1 MHASDID
8 RFRRII
14 IVGGG
19 TAGWMAAAA
28 LAKTFGT
35 RKHIELIESD
45 EIGTVGVGEATI
57 PAIKNFHLLLEL
69 DEAEFLQAVNG
80 TFKLGIEF
88 ENWGRLGE
96 RYFHPFGPPGA
107 DAWAAQFH
115 HYWLKARTL
124 GEPGSLNDFSFE
136 ANLARAGRFGMNGEP
151 RPNYAY
157 HFDAGLYARLL
168 RRYSEARGVRRTEG
182 KVVDVRLHPDSGLI
196 GSVALESGHEVAG
209 DFFIDCSG
217 FRGLLIEQALKTG
230 WEDWSHWLQSD
241 SAVAVQSES
250 VSPPIPYTRATA
262 RSAGWQ
268 WKIPLQHRVGN
279 GIVFSS
285 RYMTEDQARK
295 LLLDNIDG
303 RAITEP
309 RCIRFRTGRRLRQW
323 NRNCLALGLASGF
336 LEPLES
342 TSIHMIQNSLIRFIK
357 LFPAGRIEP
366 AEVDQFN
373 NDVRL
378 EAEYIRDFIILHYH
392 VNQRTDSDYWI
403 DCRKMSVPETL
414 AHKIRLFASNA
425 RVFRDQY
432 ELFAE
437 QSWVAVMTGQGI
449 KPAGHHPF
457 VNNLPDAELMDLMTE
472 TKSRMAEH
480 VRRQP
485 AHQDYLD
492 GLNARLQSAARARGG
507 RS

>member
-1 MHASDID
+1 MGMTDTDKFA
-8 RFRRII
+8 RIV

-19 TAGWMAAAA
+19 TAGGMAAAA
-28 LAKTFGT
+28 LSKTFGET
-35 RKHIELIESD
+35 KRIELIESD

-57 PAIKNFHLLLEL
+57 PAIKHFHLLLEL

-80 TFKLGIEF
+80 SFKLGIEF
-88 ENWGRLGE
+88 ENWGQLGD

-115 HYWLKARTL
+115 HYWLKSRQL
-124 GEPGSLNDFSFE
+124 GERGSLNDFSVE
-136 ANLARAGRFGMNGEP
+136 ASLARAGRFGKNGE
-151 RPNYAY
+151 RQPNYAY

-168 RRYSEARGVRRTEG
+168 RRYSEALGVRRTEG
-182 KVVDVRLHPDSGLI
+182 KVVDVTLHP
-196 GSVALESGHEVAG
+196 ESGMIEAVTLASGQVVAG

-217 FRGLLIEQALKTG
+217 FRGLLIEQTLQTG
-230 WEDWSHWLQSD
+230 WEDWSHWLRSD
-241 SAVAVQSES
+241 SAIAVQSES
-250 VSPPIPYTRATA
+250 VAPPMPYTRSTA

-279 GIVFSS
+279 GIVYSS
-285 RYMTEDQARK
+285 QYMDDDQARK

-309 RCIRFRTGRRLRQW
+309 RQLRFTTGRRRQQW
-323 NRNCLALGLASGF
+323 NRNCLALGLSSGF

-357 LFPAGRIEP
+357 LFPTRQIEQ

-378 EAEYIRDFIILHYH
+378 ESEYIRDFIILHYH
-392 VNQRTDSDYWI
+392 VNQRADSPYWTDL
-403 DCRKMSVPETL
+403 RNMEVPDTL
-414 AHKIRLFASNA
+414 AHKIRLFSSNA

-437 QSWVAVMTGQGI
+437 QSWVVVMSGQGI
-449 KPAGHHPF
+449 EPDGYHPF
-457 VNNLPDAELMDLMTE
+457 VDKLPEPELKE
-472 TKSRMAEH
+472 FMAEIRASIARI
-480 VRRQP
+480 VGQQP
-485 AHQDYLD
+485 IHQDYL
-492 GLNARLQSAARARGG
+492 AALQQPAMQSVSGQRA
-507 RS
+507 

>member
-1 MHASDID
+1 MNHENDNND
-8 RFRRII
+8 FGRIV

-28 LAKTFGT
+28 LSKTFGDT
-35 RKHIELIESD
+35 KQIELIESD

-69 DEAEFLQAVNG
+69 DEAEFLEAVNG

-88 ENWGRLGE
+88 ENWGQLGD

-115 HYWLKARTL
+115 HYWLKARRL
-124 GEPGSLNDFSFE
+124 GETGSLNDYSVE
-136 ANLARAGRFGMNGEP
+136 ASLARAGRFGKNGE
-151 RPNYAY
+151 RQPNYAY
-157 HFDAGLYARLL
+157 HFDAGLYARML
-168 RRYSEARGVRRTEG
+168 RRYSEALGVKRIEG
-182 KVVDVRLHPDSGLI
+182 KVVEVAQHPESGFI
-196 GSVALESGHEVAG
+196 ESVKLESGRVVAG

-217 FRGLLIEQALKTG
+217 FRGLLIEQTLKTG
-230 WEDWSHWLQSD
+230 WVDWSHWLRSD
-241 SAVAVQSES
+241 SAIAVQSES
-250 VSPPIPYTRATA
+250 VAPPIPYTRSTA

-279 GIVFSS
+279 GLVYASD
-285 RYMTEDQARK
+285 YLEEEQARR

-303 RAITEP
+303 KPITEP
-309 RCIRFRTGRRLRQW
+309 RKLRFTTGRRRLQW
-323 NRNCLALGLASGF
+323 NRNCLALGLSSGF
-336 LEPLES
+336 MEPLES
-342 TSIHMIQNSLIRFIK
+342 TSIHLIQNSLIRFIK
-357 LFPAGRIEP
+357 LFPTRHIEQ

-373 NDVRL
+373 NDVRV
-378 EAEYIRDFIILHYH
+378 ESEYIRDFIILHYH
-392 VNQRTDSDYWI
+392 VNQRVDSAYWTDLRNMD
-403 DCRKMSVPETL
+403 VPDTL

-437 QSWVAVMTGQGI
+437 QSWVVVMNGQGI
-449 KPAGHHPF
+449 TPAGYHPF
-457 VNNLPDAELMDLMTE
+457 VNKLPEPDL
-472 TKSRMAEH
+472 KDFMAETRASIASI

-485 AHQDYLD
+485 SHQDYLA
-492 GLNARLQSAARARGG
+492 GLNMQGMPSAAAQPC
-507 RS
+507 

>member
-1 MHASDID
+1 MTVPESS
-8 RFRRII
+8 RFNRVV

-28 LAKTFGT
+28 LAKTFGHSKQIT
-35 RKHIELIESD
+35 LIESD

-69 DEAEFLQAVNG
+69 DEAHFLSKVNG

-88 ENWGRLGE
+88 ENWGELGD
-96 RYFHPFGPPGA
+96 RYFHPFGPPGV
-107 DAWAAQFH
+107 DSWAAQFH
-115 HYWLKARTL
+115 HYWLKGKGA
-124 GEPGSLNDFSFE
+124 GETAHLNDYSVE
-136 ANLARAGRFGMNGEP
+136 ANLAKQGRFGMEGD
-151 RPNYAY
+151 RKPNYAY
-157 HFDAGLYARLL
+157 HFDAGLYAKLL
-168 RRYSEARGVRRTEG
+168 RQMSESWGVQRIEG
-182 KVVDVRLHPDSGLI
+182 KVIDVAMNTESGMIDSVCLDSGQ
-196 GSVALESGHEVAG
+196 SVEG

-230 WEDWSHWLQSD
+230 WEDWSHWLRSD
-241 SAVAVQSES
+241 SAVAVQSEA
-250 VSPPIPYTRATA
+250 VAPPMPYTRATA

-279 GIVFSS
+279 GLVYCSDHVDS
-285 RYMTEDQARK
+285 DQAAK

-303 RAITEP
+303 QPITEP
-309 RCIRFRTGRRLRQW
+309 RHIRFTTGRRLRQW

-357 LFPAGRIEP
+357 LFPAKQIEQ

-373 NDVRL
+373 ADVAL
-378 EAEYIRDFIILHYH
+378 ESERIRDFIILHYH
-392 VNQRTDSDYWI
+392 VNQRTDSPYWNELRAMKI
-403 DCRKMSVPETL
+403 PDSL
-414 AHKIRLFASNA
+414 AHKIDLFKSNA

-437 QSWVAVMTGQGI
+437 QSWVVVMVGQGLI
-449 KPAGHHPF
+449 PAGYHPIAD
-457 VNNLPDAELMDLMTE
+457 NLNAEELVGFLARTRASIQ
-472 TKSRMAEH
+472 KI
-480 VRRQP
+480 VGQQP
-485 AHQDYLD
+485 VHLDYLE
-492 GLNARLQSAARARGG
+492 QMQM
-507 RS
+507 RSSNQALRSGAVA